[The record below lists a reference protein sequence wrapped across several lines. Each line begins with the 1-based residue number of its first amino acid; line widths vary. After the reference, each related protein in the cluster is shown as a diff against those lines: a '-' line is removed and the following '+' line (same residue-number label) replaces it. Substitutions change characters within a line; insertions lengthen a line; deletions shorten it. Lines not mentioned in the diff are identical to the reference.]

1 MVAVEPEGS
10 ANLGK
15 AVPPACWGRLAL
27 GAALATVPQPC
38 SPRPR
43 RNAKVRL
50 GV

>member
-27 GAALATVPQPC
+27 GAALSTVPQPC